1 MRPPVRPLTLAT
13 IALSAVALAACGGGG
28 DKKVTTPAGAVL
40 DRDALAND
48 LNVRLADAAGGTSPS
63 VICPADL
70 PVKVGLSVR
79 CTAELK
85 GKTYGLTVTVTGT
98 DGGSAQYD
106 VAVDDTAQ

>member
-1 MRPPVRPLTLAT
+1 MRPPRRPLTLAAL
-13 IALSAVALAACGGGG
+13 ALSSVALAACGSSKG
-28 DKKVTTPAGAVL
+28 DSTPAGAVL
-40 DRDALAND
+40 DRDALADD
-48 LNVRLADAAGGTSPS
+48 LNIRLSDAAGGTSPS

-98 DGGSAQYD
+98 DGGTAQYD
-106 VAVDDTAQ
+106 VAVDDTAQQ

>member
-1 MRPPVRPLTLAT
+1 MRPPARPLTLAT
-13 IALSAVALAACGGGG
+13 IALSTLALAACGSG
-28 DKKVTTPAGAVL
+28 DKKATTPSGASL
-40 DRDALAND
+40 DRDALASD
-48 LNVRLADAAGGTSPS
+48 LTIRLSDAAGGKSPS

-106 VAVDDTAQ
+106 VAVDDTAQQ

>member
-1 MRPPVRPLTLAT
+1 MRPPVRPLTLTT
-13 IALSAVALAACGGGG
+13 IALSTVALAACGGGS
-28 DKKVTTPAGAVL
+28 KQATTSSGAVL
-40 DRDALAND
+40 DRDALASD
-48 LNVRLADAAGGTSPS
+48 LDIRLSDAAGGTSPS